1 MVTKTKIFFFFTVVT
16 SLLCGIIVLN
26 ACKDKVTKRQIS
38 DNLVEVTTGTTTSI
52 VDAET
57 GKKLIKNIKVDWV
70 NTSDYDTLGV
80 FCKDD
85 KRGYFNIFTGE
96 VVIEPVY
103 RRAWVFSEGLAGVE
117 KDGYIGFINSTGE
130 TVIPF
135 LFPYKGHRLTDF
147 VFHDGRC
154 VVADSTRRLGVIDNK
169 GKWILRPEYDGIEL
183 GRDYAVVYKKGEFK
197 RQIDYSGNVILD
209 CVIDNVSRIYYT
221 THFEN
226 KETGEIERIEL
237 TSDDF
242 FKYTVGSRAG
252 LMDRFGHF
260 LTMPVY
266 TDIIGLNA
274 TTFRAILQDNS
285 SEVLIDSKGNVLS
298 RR

>member
-1 MVTKTKIFFFFTVVT
+1 MKAKLFSFFAVV
-16 SLLCGIIVLN
+16 SLLLSAIIVLN
-26 ACKDKVTKRQIS
+26 ACKDKTTKRQIS
-38 DNLVEVTTGTTTSI
+38 DNLVEVTTGTTTTI

-70 NTSDYDTLGV
+70 NTNDYDTLGV

-85 KRGYFNIFTGE
+85 KRGYFNVFTGE
-96 VVIEPVY
+96 IIIEPQY
-103 RRAWVFSEGLAGVE
+103 RRAWVFSEGLAAVE
-117 KDGYIGFINSTGE
+117 KDGYIGFINSSGE
-130 TVIPF
+130 TVLPF
-135 LFPYKGHRLTDF
+135 SYPYKGHCLSEF

-154 VVADSTRRLGVIDNK
+154 AVADSTRRLGVIDKSGNWLIK
-169 GKWILRPEYDGIEL
+169 PDYDDVQLGK
-183 GRDYAVVYKKGEFK
+183 DYAVVYKKGEFK
-197 RQIDYSGNVILD
+197 RQIDYSGRVILD
-209 CVIDNVSRIYYT
+209 CVIDYVSRICYT

-242 FKYTVGSRAG
+242 FEYNVGSRAG

-274 TTFRAILQDNS
+274 TTFRAILQDGH

-298 RR
+298 RK

>member
-1 MVTKTKIFFFFTVVT
+1 MKAKLFSFFAVVT
-16 SLLCGIIVLN
+16 LLLSAIIVLN
-26 ACKDKVTKRQIS
+26 ACKDKTTKRKIS

-70 NTSDYDTLGV
+70 NTNDCDTLGV
-80 FCKDD
+80 FSKDD
-85 KRGYFNIFTGE
+85 KRGFFNIFTGE
-96 VVIEPVY
+96 VVIEPQY

-117 KDGYIGFINSTGE
+117 KDGYIGFINSKGE

-135 LFPYKGHRLTDF
+135 CYPYKGHCLYEF
-147 VFHDGRC
+147 VFHEGRC
-154 VVADSTRRLGVIDNK
+154 AVADSTRRIGVIDK
-169 GKWILRPEYDGIEL
+169 QGKWLIKPEYDDVQL
-183 GRDYAVVYKKGEFK
+183 GKDYAVVYKKGEFK
-197 RQIDYSGNVILD
+197 RQIDYSGHVILD
-209 CVIDNVSRIYYT
+209 CVIDYVSRICYT

-242 FKYTVGSRAG
+242 FEYNVGDRAG

-266 TDIIGLNA
+266 TNIIGLNA
-274 TTFRAILQDNS
+274 TTFRAILQDGH
-285 SEVLIDSKGNVLS
+285 SEVLIDSRGRVLS
-298 RR
+298 RK